1 MDLVVLEDLC
11 TYFPARGPTGRR
23 AMLHAVDKVSFTIRR
38 NEILALVGESGCG
51 KSTLG
56 RTILQL
62 QKQTAGRVLFD
73 GQDLA
78 ALAPAELRRL
88 RRRMQIIF
96 QNPHGSLDPRI
107 SVGQA
112 IRDPLDIHAVGT
124 SDERQA
130 RVHQLLGLV
139 GLLPDHA
146 QRFPHQISG
155 GQAQRVAMARA
166 LALQPDFIIGDEPVS
181 SLDVSIQAQILN
193 LMSDLRAELGLTYLF
208 IAHNLAVVE
217 HFSTRVAVMYLGRIA
232 ELAPE
237 WRALRPSAASLH
249 AGVARVCAGRRS
261 GRSGAPSRAR
271 RRRPESAGPAARLP
285 VCVALPDGHGR
296 LPPRGSGLDRDRA
309 GTLGSVPSV
318 SRLHLQ
324 LNCQVRRALSI
335 EPDQIVPRRAA
346 RPRSNDA
353 AWR

>member
-107 SVGQA
+107 PVGQA

-232 ELAPE
+232 ELAPSGE
-237 WRALRPSAASLH
+237 LYARPLHPYTQALLASAPVADPDAPVRPPAL
-249 AGVARVCAGRRS
+249 AG
-261 GRSGAPSRAR
+261 
-271 RRRPESAGPAARLP
+271 
-285 VCVALPDGHGR
+285 D
-296 LPPRGSGLDRDRA
+296 
-309 GTLGSVPSV
+309 VPSPLDPRPGCRFA
-318 SRLHLQ
+318 SR
-324 LNCQVRRALSI
+324 CPMVMDVCRRVDPVLTEI
-335 EPDQIVPRRAA
+335 EPEHWVACHLYPGST
-346 RPRSNDA
+346 SN
-353 AWR
+353 